1 MQCFLFINH
10 NVASIQSVAIEEAQC
25 ANVGKWR
32 EGFDIDL
39 AAIENEGVKNRGI
52 KSSEERIE
60 LRRGQADTFQRGE

>member
-1 MQCFLFINH
+1 MC
-10 NVASIQSVAIEEAQC
+10 EC
-25 ANVGKWR
+25 WKWR

-60 LRRGQADTFQRGE
+60 LRRGQVDTFQRGE